1 MKSKAHL
8 LKRAIWLKSLFLTA
22 CLLLATIP
30 AFSQTKT
37 VTGTVTDAAGDAL
50 IGVSIL
56 VQGSNNGVVTD
67 LDGKYT
73 LNNVPENA
81 TLIISYIGMLTQEVK
96 VNGQSVVNVT
106 LKEDSQ
112 QLEEVVV
119 IGYGAAK
126 AKDLT
131 APITVVKGEAL
142 TTVPSTTP
150 MAALQGKVP
159 GVNIVNN
166 GAPGEGPTV
175 QIRGIGSFSNSK
187 PLFVVDGMFYDNI
200 NFLNNADIQE
210 MSILKDASAA
220 AIYGVRAANGVV
232 LITTKKGSRNQKAK
246 ISYDGYVGIQK
257 ASNVLELCN
266 AHEYATMLL
275 EGNYDAYQSHFKQSI
290 DKYGGSYA
298 DSDFHNWKFGA
309 DNDWYDY
316 LLRTAAI
323 TNHSLNINGG
333 SEKAVYSVGVSYLYQ
348 DGIMDV
354 DNNYKRMNFRGSVDY
369 DATNWLKV
377 GFNGVFSNSTQQVPN
392 NQAWQKAFNCPP
404 IVALYDENNEQGFP
418 DKFGSPDAI
427 GFSSNFYNPV
437 ATAKYFDS
445 SKENYQV
452 LSNFYAQIDFIPS
465 KLNFKTN
472 YSYSFLSTQGREFT
486 PKHYVSSWQQSATTQ
501 LTKNENKYYNYI
513 WDNTLTYNDQWGKH
527 RFGAMAGYS
536 MRQEQWRMFEGKAS
550 NVPDGADEYWY
561 IKNGDAAGA
570 TVKDDGYCY
579 RGISYFARLNYNYA
593 DKYLLMLTMR
603 ADGSSKYQ
611 EHWGYF
617 PSVGAAW
624 VLSEESFLKNQKWI
638 DFQKLRASWG
648 KLGND
653 QVAASD
659 GFASISTGNSAS
671 GVFGNATIPGYQNNT
686 YFSWLKWEV
695 VEEWNAGINFITLNN
710 RLNIDV
716 DYYHRMTNNAVI
728 APLLPFS
735 TTTLAGNY
743 GKILNSGI
751 DVSVDWNDRIGKDF
765 SYNIG
770 VNISTLRNRVKDLN
784 GNSIIR
790 GGKTVNIVGK
800 EMNSFYGFKMIGVY
814 QTEEEI
820 AADPIAVA
828 NGCVPGDLKYA
839 DLDGN
844 NVLDGNDRTTL
855 GSYIPNFTYG
865 INLGL
870 NYKNLDFQLTTY
882 GQAGAQ
888 MFNRK
893 RALRYSSQNY
903 NFDRAQYENRWT
915 GPGSTNSN
923 PSAAAL
929 LKPWNVSDQKY
940 SSYFVESADYF
951 RIQNITL
958 GYTFRNVKFGNYT
971 MPGLRLSLTADRP
984 FTTFKAN
991 AFSPELSDSQ
1001 GWDTEVYPLTS
1012 TYTLGLKID
1021 F

>member
-1 MKSKAHL
+1 MKKQ
-8 LKRAIWLKSLFLTA
+8 I
-22 CLLLATIP
+22 LLLCL
-30 AFSQTKT
+30 
-37 VTGTVTDAAGDAL
+37 AL
-50 IGVSIL
+50 ISLCGYAQQITVK
-56 VQGSNNGVVTD
+56 GVVTSATD
-67 LDGKYT
+67 QQPLIGTTVQVKGTGTGTITGIDGDYT
-73 LNNVPENA
+73 LPNVDKNA
-81 TLIISYIGMLTQEVK
+81 VLVFSSIGFESQEIAVGGRTTI
-96 VNGQSVVNVT
+96 NVV
-106 LKEDSQ
+106 LKEAAELLD
-112 QLEEVVV
+112 EVVV
-119 IGYGAAK
+119 IGYGAVK
-126 AKDLT
+126 KSDLT
-131 APITVVKGEAL
+131 SSIATVKGDEI
-142 TTVPSTTP
+142 TETVTGNA
-150 MAALQGKVP
+150 MDALQGKVNGVQVTSGGGP
-159 GVNIVNN
+159 GATPKVL
-166 GAPGEGPTV
+166 
-175 QIRGIGSFSNSK
+175 IRGVTTVNGTN
-187 PLFVVDGMFYDNI
+187 PLYVVDGMPVGDNI
-200 NFLNNADIQE
+200 NFLNSNDIASME
-210 MSILKDASAA
+210 VLKDASAA

-246 ISYDGYVGIQK
+246 ITYDGYVGIQK

-275 EGNYDAYQSHFKQSI
+275 EGNFDSYKTHFTQSI
-290 DKYGGSYA
+290 DKYGGSY
-298 DSDFHNWKFGA
+298 DDPDFHNWTFGA
-309 DNDWYDY
+309 DNDWYDQ

-333 SEKAVYSVGVSYLYQ
+333 SEKAVYAVGVSYLYQ

-404 IVALYDENNEQGFP
+404 IVALYDDKYNEKSFP

-427 GFSSNFYNPV
+427 GYTSNFYNPV

-486 PKHYVSSWQQSATTQ
+486 PKYYVSSWQQSATTQ

-579 RGISYFARLNYNYA
+579 RGVSYFARLNYNYD
-593 DKYLLMLTMR
+593 DKYLLMFTMR

-624 VLSEESFLKNQKWI
+624 VLSEESFLKDQKWI
-638 DFQKLRASWG
+638 DFLKLRASWG

-659 GFASISTGNSAS
+659 GFASIATGNAAS
-671 GVFGNATIPGYQNNT
+671 GVFGNSTIAGYQNST

-751 DVSVDWNDRIGKDF
+751 DVSANWNDKIGRDF

-814 QTEEEI
+814 QTEAEI

-903 NFDRAQYENRWT
+903 NFDRAQYEKRWT

-958 GYTFRNVKFGNYT
+958 GYTFRNLKFGNYT

-991 AFSPELSDSQ
+991 AFTPELSDSQ

>member
-1 MKSKAHL
+1 MKSKTHL
-8 LKRAIWLKSLFLTA
+8 LKEAIGLKNLFLMV
-22 CLLLATIP
+22 CLLLVAMP
-30 AFSQTKT
+30 AFSQTRT
-37 VTGTVTDAAGDAL
+37 VTGTVTDSSGEPL

-56 VQGSNNGVVTD
+56 VQGTGNGVVTD

-73 LNNVPENA
+73 LNNVQGNA
-81 TLIISYIGMLTQEVK
+81 TLAISYIGMLPQYI
-96 VNGQSVVNVT
+96 NINNRSVINVV

-112 QLEEVVV
+112 QLEEIVV
-119 IGYGAAK
+119 IGYGSAK

-142 TTVPSTTP
+142 TAIPSSSP
-150 MAALQGKVP
+150 MAALQGKVA
-159 GVNIVNN
+159 GVNVINN
-166 GAPGEGPTV
+166 GAPGEGPIV
-175 QIRGIGSFSNSK
+175 QIRGVGSFSDSK

-200 NFLNNADIQE
+200 NFLNNADIQD
-210 MSILKDASAA
+210 MTILKDASAA

-232 LITTKKGSRNQKAK
+232 LITTKKGTRNQKTK

-257 ASNVLELCN
+257 AANVLELCN
-266 AHEYATMLL
+266 SHEYATMLL
-275 EGNYDAYQSHFKQSI
+275 EGNYDSYQSHFKKSI
-290 DKYGGSYA
+290 DLYGGSYA
-298 DSDFHNWKFGA
+298 DADFHNWTFGA
-309 DNDWYDY
+309 DNDWYDQ
-316 LLRTAAI
+316 LLRTAVI

-333 SEKAVYSVGVSYLYQ
+333 SDKAIYSLGASYMFQ

-354 DNNYKRMNFRGSVDY
+354 DNNYKRFNLRSSVDF

-377 GFNGVFSNSTQQVPN
+377 GFSGVFSNSTQQVPN

-404 IVALYDENNEQGFP
+404 IVALYDDNNENGFP

-427 GFSSNFYNPV
+427 GYSSNFHNPI

-452 LSNFYAQIDFIPS
+452 LSNFYAQVDLIPS

-472 YSYSFLSTQGREFT
+472 YSYSFLSSQAREFT
-486 PKHYVSSWQQSATTQ
+486 PAYYVSSWQQSATTQ
-501 LTKNENKYYNYI
+501 LKKMENKYYNYI

-527 RFGAMAGYS
+527 KFGAMAGYS
-536 MRQEQWRMFEGKAS
+536 MRQEQWRYFEGKAS

-570 TVKDDGYCY
+570 TVTDDGYCY
-579 RGISYFARLNYNYA
+579 RGLSYFARLNYNYD
-593 DKYLLMLTMR
+593 DKYLLMFTMR

-624 VLSEESFLKNQKWI
+624 VLSEESFLKNKSWV
-638 DFQKLRASWG
+638 DFLKVRASWG

-653 QVAASD
+653 AVKASD
-659 GFASISTGNSAS
+659 GFASISTGNGAS
-671 GVFGNATIPGYQNNT
+671 GVFGNSTLAGFQNST

-695 VEEWNAGINFITLNN
+695 VEEWNAGFNFITLGN
-710 RLNIDV
+710 RLNIDF
-716 DYYHRMTNNAVI
+716 DYFHRMTENAVI
-728 APLLPFS
+728 SPLLPFS

-751 DVSVDWNDRIGKDF
+751 DVSVNWTDKIGKDF

-770 VNISTLRNRVKDLN
+770 ANISTLRNRVKDLS

-814 QTEEEI
+814 QTPEEC

-828 NGCVPGDLKYA
+828 NGLVPGDLKYA

-844 NVLDGNDRTTL
+844 NILDGNDRTTL

-865 INLGL
+865 VNLGL

-882 GQAGAQ
+882 GQTGAQ

-903 NFDRAQYENRWT
+903 NFDKAQYDDRWT

-923 PSAAAL
+923 PSAAGL

-940 SSYFVESADYF
+940 SSYFVEDADFF
-951 RIQNITL
+951 RIQNISL
-958 GYTFRNVKFGNYT
+958 GYTFRNLRLGGYV
-971 MPGLRLSLTADRP
+971 MPGLRLSVTADRP
-984 FTTFKAN
+984 FTSFKAN
-991 AFSPELSDSQ
+991 TFSPELSDSQ

-1012 TYTLGLKID
+1012 TYTFGLRID